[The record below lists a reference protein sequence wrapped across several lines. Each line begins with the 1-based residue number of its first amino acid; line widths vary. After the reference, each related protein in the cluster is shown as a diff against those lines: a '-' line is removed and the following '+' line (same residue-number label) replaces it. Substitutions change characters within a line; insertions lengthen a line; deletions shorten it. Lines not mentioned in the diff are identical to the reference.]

1 MYRLLGDDLHKDF
14 VQMLSDARKKANYYI
29 SHNTEKMLKKTCMIF
44 IQQESRIEMN
54 NLIEDL
60 TMIIEESKY
69 VKENV
74 KICYFSLKI
83 CYNIYGKS

>member
-1 MYRLLGDDLHKDF
+1 
-14 VQMLSDARKKANYYI
+14 
-29 SHNTEKMLKKTCMIF
+29 
-44 IQQESRIEMN
+44 MN

-74 KICYFSLKI
+74 KICCFSLKI